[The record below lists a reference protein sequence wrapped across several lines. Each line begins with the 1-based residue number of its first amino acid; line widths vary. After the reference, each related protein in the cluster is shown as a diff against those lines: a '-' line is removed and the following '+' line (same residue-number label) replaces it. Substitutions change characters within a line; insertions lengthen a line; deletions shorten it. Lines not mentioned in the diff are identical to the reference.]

1 MIIDGY
7 LIDSYDKDVCYGI
20 DYEINGIKV
29 YILIKFCIFFICFSF
44 LYIYICIFDKYRDVL
59 GLLNIIRVRLIFYC
73 FGFE

>member
-29 YILIKFCIFFICFSF
+29 YILIKF
-44 LYIYICIFDKYRDVL
+44 
-59 GLLNIIRVRLIFYC
+59 
-73 FGFE
+73 